1 MNDRVLISYMNN
13 NSDIIVKMI
22 IFNIY
27 VLNINNIF
35 NNRKKL
41 C

>member
-13 NSDIIVKMI
+13 YSDIIVKMI

-27 VLNINNIF
+27 VFNINNIF